1 MSAGSVSLESA
12 IRTCKVDTAY
22 ANKVE
27 SDRFLNPN
35 NMVCPVWNG
44 RDLTGRNVCPNTFM
58 TKRAGCNSAS
68 DRVDVENNVSRPQYM
83 EYVTLDSGGIK
94 GNIYGTMASKNSHM
108 RTKDIE
114 QMHHHTGQFGNLDG
128 KRLGGCSV
136 NPYAQAMAIGAQK
149 SREEQAAVHSYE
161 AYKHKNSCGF

>member
-83 EYVTLDSGGIK
+83 EYVTLDSGGIQ

-114 QMHHHTGQFGNLDG
+114 QMHHHTGQFGNLAG

-136 NPYAQAMAIGAQK
+136 TPYAQAMAHGAQN
-149 SREEQAAVHSYE
+149 SREEQAMMHSYE
-161 AYKHKNSCGF
+161 AYMNKNSCGM